1 MKYITKEDREKDK
14 KQALAVEKQEQT
26 RELEQFMTDGTVDDL
41 LDKLETIKDKKV
53 DEMIE
58 YASKNLVPTKWDKLG
73 NPLEYNVKL
82 NPTVIKNNFFKSI
95 VPFGNRIPEYNA
107 EKLSLVYEYYL
118 YLITEVNDKI
128 GNFPSSL
135 SSFCK
140 LAGITTNK
148 LREYKNS
155 PDLDMRTV
163 AEKIYDEIGDENLSM
178 AQLGIVKSTP
188 TVFKLKAQH
197 EMVEKS
203 QPNINI
209 SYKEVVNVDRVNEN
223 IAKYKDLLNK

>member
-1 MKYITKEDREKDK
+1 MKYISKDDSSSDK
-14 KQALAVEKQEQT
+14 KQALEVAKQNEV

-41 LDKLETIKDKKV
+41 MNKLEVIKNEKV
-53 DEMIE
+53 DQMIA
-58 YASKNLVPTKWDKLG
+58 YAGNNTVPCKWDKDG
-73 NPLEYNVKL
+73 VPIEYTVKI
-82 NPTVIKNNFFKSI
+82 NPTVIKNTFFKSI
-95 VPFGNRIPEYNA
+95 VPFGNKIPEYNA
-107 EKLSLVYEYYL
+107 EKLAMVYDYYL

-128 GNFPSSL
+128 GNYPSSL
-135 SSFCK
+135 TSFCK

-155 PDLDMRTV
+155 YDIDMRNIV
-163 AEKIYDEIGDENLSM
+163 EKIYDEIGDENLSM

-197 EMVEKS
+197 EMVEKA

-223 IAKYKDLLNK
+223 IQKYKDLLK

>member
-1 MKYITKEDREKDK
+1 MKYISKDDSSNDK
-14 KQALAVEKQEQT
+14 KQALEVAKQNDV
-26 RELEQFMTDGTVDDL
+26 RELEQFMTNGTVDDL
-41 LDKLETIKDKKV
+41 MNKLDVIKNEKV
-53 DEMIE
+53 DEMIA
-58 YASKNLVPTKWDKLG
+58 YAGNNTVPCKWDKDG
-73 NPLEYNVKL
+73 VPIDYTVKI
-82 NPTVIKNNFFKSI
+82 NPTVIKNTFFKSI
-95 VPFGNRIPEYNA
+95 VPFGNKIPEYNA
-107 EKLSLVYEYYL
+107 EKLAMVYDYYL

-128 GNFPSSL
+128 GNYPSSL
-135 SSFCK
+135 TSFCK

-155 PDLDMRTV
+155 YDIDMRNIV
-163 AEKIYDEIGDENLSM
+163 EKIYDEIGDENLSM

-197 EMVEKS
+197 EMVEKA

-223 IAKYKDLLNK
+223 IQKYKDLLK

>member
-1 MKYITKEDREKDK
+1 MKYIDKEDRQNDK
-14 KQALAVEKQEQT
+14 KQALAVERQEQT
-26 RELEQFMTDGTVDDL
+26 RELEQFMTNGTIDDL
-41 LDKLETIKDKKV
+41 LDKLESIKDKKV
-53 DEMIE
+53 DEMIA
-58 YASKNLVPTKWDKLG
+58 YAGNNTVPCKWDRDG
-73 NPLEYNVKL
+73 VPIEYTVKI
-82 NPTVIKNNFFKSI
+82 NPTVIKNNFFKPI
-95 VPFGNRIPEYNA
+95 VPFGNRIPDYNA
-107 EKLSLVYEYYL
+107 EKLALVYDYYL

-128 GNFPSSL
+128 GNYPSSL
-135 SSFCK
+135 TSFCK

-155 PDLDMRTV
+155 PDLDMRTIT
-163 AEKIYDEIGDENLSM
+163 EKIYDEIGDENLSM

-197 EMVEKS
+197 EMVEKA

>member
-1 MKYITKEDREKDK
+1 MKYISKDDSSSDK
-14 KQALAVEKQEQT
+14 KQALEVAKQNEV
-26 RELEQFMTDGTVDDL
+26 RELEQFMTNGTVDDL
-41 LDKLETIKDKKV
+41 MNKLEVIKNEKV
-53 DEMIE
+53 DQMIA
-58 YASKNLVPTKWDKLG
+58 YAGNNTVPCKWDKDG
-73 NPLEYNVKL
+73 APIDYTVKI
-82 NPTVIKNNFFKSI
+82 NPTVIKNTFFKSI
-95 VPFGNRIPEYNA
+95 VPFGNKIPEYNA
-107 EKLSLVYEYYL
+107 EKLAMVYDYYL

-128 GNFPSSL
+128 GNYPSSL
-135 SSFCK
+135 TSFCK

-155 PDLDMRTV
+155 YDIDMRNIV
-163 AEKIYDEIGDENLSM
+163 EKIYDEIGDENLSM

-197 EMVEKS
+197 EMVEKA

-223 IAKYKDLLNK
+223 IQKYKDLLK

>member
-1 MKYITKEDREKDK
+1 MKYISKDDSSSDK
-14 KQALAVEKQEQT
+14 KQALEVAKQNEV
-26 RELEQFMTDGTVDDL
+26 RELEQFMTNGTVDDL
-41 LDKLETIKDKKV
+41 MNKLEVIKNEKV
-53 DEMIE
+53 DQMIA
-58 YASKNLVPTKWDKLG
+58 YAGNNTVPCKWDKDG
-73 NPLEYNVKL
+73 VPIEYTVKI
-82 NPTVIKNNFFKSI
+82 NPTVIKNTFFKSI
-95 VPFGNRIPEYNA
+95 VPFGNKIPEYNA
-107 EKLSLVYEYYL
+107 EKLAMVYDYYL

-128 GNFPSSL
+128 GNYPSSL
-135 SSFCK
+135 TSFCK

-155 PDLDMRTV
+155 YDIDMRNIV
-163 AEKIYDEIGDENLSM
+163 EKIYDEIGDENLSM

-197 EMVEKS
+197 EMVEKA

-223 IAKYKDLLNK
+223 IQKYKDLLK